1 MFNRILVS
9 FFVLCVLSFNVSA
22 KNSNNPFAKNESLNI
37 GTEFSWKIDKK
48 SIRATKSASDKK
60 GNYYH
65 LLFNNKQLKLIVS
78 SDAKGAVAK
87 KFSQLEIIDVKI
99 DGKQSLLFKWCL
111 NNQQRHDRFLQQGL
125 AVKNNVCSIDGNA
138 GSFTMS
144 LNKDTLLSLQ
154 NGKRLSITLS
164 PFRTPLDLNYDISDF
179 KDMYMA
185 LNAKDAPVAIVVP
198 PKQLVKKTNK
208 KCWTGSPVKYKNI
221 KPVKYDCGDE
231 IAKKEAEARVARRVK
246 QEKTKEQKLAA
257 VAAAKAV
264 ERDHQRKL
272 AEEKKRIALVAKLE
286 QDEKLQMEAAA
297 VAASEIKQAQLGDEI
312 TQKMLK
318 VCDKYWSKGE
328 HRCYCQKY
336 IEHAPASIQ
345 GSSTCE

>member
-1 MFNRILVS
+1 MFNRFFIS
-9 FFVLCVLSFNVSA
+9 FFVLWLLCFNVSA

-37 GTEFSWKIDKK
+37 GTEFRWKIDKK
-48 SIRATKSASDKK
+48 SVRATKSASDKK

-65 LLFNNKQLKLIVS
+65 LLFDNKQLKLIIS

-87 KFSQLEIIDVKI
+87 KFSQLEIKDVRI
-99 DGKQSLLFKWCL
+99 DGKQSQLFKWCL
-111 NNQQRHDRFLQQGL
+111 KNQQRHDRFLQQGL
-125 AVKNNVCSIDGNA
+125 TVKKNVCSIDGNA
-138 GSFTMS
+138 GSFAIF
-144 LNKDTLLSLQ
+144 LNKETMLSLK

-179 KDMYMA
+179 KDMSLA
-185 LNAKDAPVAIVVP
+185 LNAKVAPAAIVVP
-198 PKQLVKKTNK
+198 PKQLAIKTNK

-221 KPVKYDCGDE
+221 KPVEYDCDDE
-231 IAKKEAEARVARRVK
+231 AAKKEAEARVAKRVK
-246 QEKTKEQKLAA
+246 QENIKEQKLAA
-257 VAAAKAV
+257 VAAANAA
-264 ERDHQRKL
+264 EREQRRKL

-297 VAASEIKQAQLGDEI
+297 IAASEIKQAQLGDEI

-318 VCDKYWSKGE
+318 VCDKYWSKSE

-345 GSSTCE
+345 TSATCE